1 MEPLALYITFT
12 NFFTSFFKSYFK
24 PLIPFFME
32 YFNVDEP
39 RIFVMMASILTLI
52 SSFSQIFFGY
62 IADKSEKKLKF
73 LYLSVIVTMVPIIFL
88 GYVKSTL
95 LLFVIF
101 LIGYMGSAAQE
112 PLGAGISGT
121 IGKEKSTTLAI
132 YMVGGTFGYALGPI
146 FITYFVTHYN
156 LKNATYIGLIGI
168 IIYTILFY
176 FAYNY
181 FKAHK
186 NLRPKNRRIRFFES
200 FKGFKYIAPIW
211 FLTIHRAFISI
222 MFRSY
227 VPIKS
232 RMLGYDL
239 TVGGLLVTLGFL
251 AGTFSNL
258 LGAKLEEKTS
268 VRFVNMIYFSAF
280 SILVFLFATSKNIWI
295 LSFSYILA
303 DAFMFLT
310 MSVNVH
316 YAQQLL
322 PDNKSFAS
330 GALMGFT
337 RAVGNVLITIY
348 TFFFGNNVPFIL
360 NSLWIF
366 GIVGIILTLIL
377 IKPQI
382 KNRADHI

>member
-1 MEPLALYITFT
+1 MEPLAIYITFT

-32 YFNVDEP
+32 YFNVNEP
-39 RIFVMMASILTLI
+39 KIFVMMASILTLV

-62 IADKSEKKLKF
+62 IADKSNKKLAF
-73 LYLSVIVTMVPIIFL
+73 LYLSVLITMVPILFL
-88 GYVKSTL
+88 GYIKSIW

-101 LIGYMGSAAQE
+101 LIGYLGSAAQE

-146 FITYFVTHYN
+146 FITFFVSHYN
-156 LKNATYIGLIGI
+156 LKNATYIGIIGI
-168 IIYTILFY
+168 LIYTVLFY

-181 FKAHK
+181 FKTHK
-186 NLRPKNRRIRFFES
+186 HLKPKNKKTKFFES
-200 FKGFKYIAPIW
+200 FRGFKYIAPIW

-239 TVGGLLVTLGFL
+239 TIGGLLVTLGFL

-258 LGAKLEEKTS
+258 LGAKLEEKKG
-268 VRFVNMIYFSAF
+268 VKFINLLYFSAF
-280 SILVFLFATSKNIWI
+280 SILVFLFSASENIWI
-295 LSFSYILA
+295 LAISYILA

-322 PDNKSFAS
+322 PENKSFAS

-337 RAVGNVLITIY
+337 RAMGNVLITIY
-348 TFFFGNNVPFIL
+348 SFFFGNNVGFIF

-366 GIVGIILTLIL
+366 GIFGIILTLTL
-377 IKPQI
+377 IKN
-382 KNRADHI
+382 K

>member
-32 YFNVDEP
+32 YFNVNEP
-39 RIFVMMASILTLI
+39 RIFVMMASILTLL

-62 IADKSEKKLKF
+62 IADKSSKKLQF
-73 LYLSVIVTMVPIIFL
+73 LYLSVIITMMPILFL
-88 GYVKSTL
+88 GYVKSIW
-95 LLFVIF
+95 LLFIVF
-101 LIGYMGSAAQE
+101 LVGYMGSAAQE

-121 IGKEKSTTLAI
+121 IGKEKSTTLALF
-132 YMVGGTFGYALGPI
+132 MVGGTFGYALGPV
-146 FITYFVTHYN
+146 FITYFVSHYK
-156 LKNATYIGLIGI
+156 LKNAIYIGLAGI
-168 IIYTILFY
+168 IIYTVLFY

-181 FKAHK
+181 FKTHK
-186 NLRPKNRRIRFFES
+186 HLKPKNKKSHFFES
-200 FKGFKYIAPIW
+200 FKGFKYIVPIW
-211 FLTIHRAFISI
+211 FLTMHRAFISI

-258 LGAKLEEKTS
+258 LGARLEEKTS
-268 VRFVNMIYFSAF
+268 VRFVNMLYFSAF
-280 SILVFLFATSKNIWI
+280 SILVFLFANSTNIWI
-295 LSFSYILA
+295 LSISYILA

-337 RAVGNVLITIY
+337 RAMGNVLITVY
-348 TFFFGNNVPFIL
+348 SFFFGNNISFIL

-366 GIVGIILTLIL
+366 GIVGIILTFIL
-377 IKPQI
+377 IKPQ
-382 KNRADHI
+382 KV

>member
-1 MEPLALYITFT
+1 MEPLAIYITFT

-32 YFNVDEP
+32 YFNVNEP
-39 RIFVMMASILTLI
+39 KIFVMMASILTLV

-62 IADKSEKKLKF
+62 IADKSNKKLAF
-73 LYLSVIVTMVPIIFL
+73 LYLSVLITMVPILFL
-88 GYVKSTL
+88 GYIKSIW

-101 LIGYMGSAAQE
+101 LIGYLGSAAQE

-146 FITYFVTHYN
+146 FITFFVSHYN
-156 LKNATYIGLIGI
+156 LKNATYIGIIGI
-168 IIYTILFY
+168 LIYTVLFY

-181 FKAHK
+181 FKTHK
-186 NLRPKNRRIRFFES
+186 HLKPKNKKTKFFES
-200 FKGFKYIAPIW
+200 FRGFKYIAPIW

-239 TVGGLLVTLGFL
+239 TIGGLLVTLGFL

-258 LGAKLEEKTS
+258 LGAKLEEKKG
-268 VRFVNMIYFSAF
+268 VKFINLLYFSAF
-280 SILVFLFATSKNIWI
+280 SILVFLFSASENIWI
-295 LSFSYILA
+295 LAISYILA

-322 PDNKSFAS
+322 PENKSFAS

-337 RAVGNVLITIY
+337 RAMGNVLITIY
-348 TFFFGNNVPFIL
+348 SFFFGNNVGFIL

-366 GIVGIILTLIL
+366 GIFGIILTLTL
-377 IKPQI
+377 IKN
-382 KNRADHI
+382 K

>member
-1 MEPLALYITFT
+1 MEPLAIYITFT

-32 YFNVDEP
+32 YFNVNEP
-39 RIFVMMASILTLI
+39 KIFVMMASILTLV

-62 IADKSEKKLKF
+62 IADKSNKKLVF
-73 LYLSVIVTMVPIIFL
+73 LYLSVLITMVPILFL
-88 GYVKSTL
+88 GYTKSIWF
-95 LLFVIF
+95 LFVIF
-101 LIGYMGSAAQE
+101 LIGYLGSAAQE

-146 FITYFVTHYN
+146 FITFFVSHYN
-156 LKNATYIGLIGI
+156 LKNATYIGIIGI
-168 IIYTILFY
+168 LIYTVLFY

-181 FKAHK
+181 FKTHK
-186 NLRPKNRRIRFFES
+186 HLKPKNKKAKFFES
-200 FKGFKYIAPIW
+200 FRDFKYIAPIW

-239 TVGGLLVTLGFL
+239 TIGGLLVTLGFL

-258 LGAKLEEKTS
+258 LGAKLEEKKG
-268 VRFVNMIYFSAF
+268 VKFINLLYFSAF
-280 SILVFLFATSKNIWI
+280 SILVFLFSASENIWI
-295 LSFSYILA
+295 LAISYILA

-322 PDNKSFAS
+322 PENKSFAS

-337 RAVGNVLITIY
+337 RAIGNVLITIY
-348 TFFFGNNVPFIL
+348 SFFFGNNVAFIL

-366 GIVGIILTLIL
+366 GIFGIILTIIL
-377 IKPQI
+377 IKN
-382 KNRADHI
+382 K

>member
-32 YFNVDEP
+32 YFNVNEP
-39 RIFVMMASILTLI
+39 KIFVMMASILTLL

-62 IADKSEKKLKF
+62 IADKSNKKLEF
-73 LYLSVIVTMVPIIFL
+73 LYLSVLITMIPIIFL
-88 GYVKSTL
+88 GYVKNIWF
-95 LLFVIF
+95 LFLIF
-101 LIGYMGSAAQE
+101 LIGYMGSSAQE

-132 YMVGGTFGYALGPI
+132 FMVGGTFGYALGPV

-156 LKNATYIGLIGI
+156 LKNAIYIGIIGI
-168 IIYTILFY
+168 IIYTILFF
-176 FAYNY
+176 FAYRF
-181 FKAHK
+181 FKSHK
-186 NLRPKNRRIRFFES
+186 YLQPKKKRESFFES

-211 FLTIHRAFISI
+211 FLTTYRAFISI

-239 TVGGLLVTLGFL
+239 TIGGLLVTLGFL
-251 AGTFSNL
+251 AGAVSNL
-258 LGAKLEEKTS
+258 LGSKLEEKTN
-268 VRFVNMIYFSAF
+268 VKVVNLIYFSAF
-280 SILVFLFATSKNIWI
+280 SILVFLFSISQNIWMLAI
-295 LSFSYILA
+295 SYILA

-330 GALMGFT
+330 GALMGVT
-337 RAVGNVLITIY
+337 RAAGNVLITIY
-348 TFFFGNNVPFIL
+348 SFFFGNNVGFIL

-366 GIVGIILTLIL
+366 GILGVFLTIFT
-377 IKPQI
+377 IHK
-382 KNRADHI
+382 KNMI

>member
-32 YFNVDEP
+32 YFNVNEP
-39 RIFVMMASILTLI
+39 RIFVMMASILTLL

-62 IADKSEKKLKF
+62 IADKSSRKLQF
-73 LYLSVIVTMVPIIFL
+73 LYLSVIITMMPILFL
-88 GYVKSTL
+88 GYVKSIW
-95 LLFVIF
+95 LLFIVF
-101 LIGYMGSAAQE
+101 LVGYMGSAAQE

-121 IGKEKSTTLAI
+121 IGKEKSTTLALF
-132 YMVGGTFGYALGPI
+132 MVGGTFGYALGPV
-146 FITYFVTHYN
+146 FITYFVSHYK
-156 LKNATYIGLIGI
+156 LKNAIYIGLAGI
-168 IIYTILFY
+168 IIYTVLFY

-181 FKAHK
+181 FKTHK
-186 NLRPKNRRIRFFES
+186 HLKPKNKKSHFFES
-200 FKGFKYIAPIW
+200 FKGFKYIVPIW
-211 FLTIHRAFISI
+211 FLTMHRAFISI

-268 VRFVNMIYFSAF
+268 VRFVNMLYFSAF
-280 SILVFLFATSKNIWI
+280 SILVFLFANSTNIWI
-295 LSFSYILA
+295 LSISYILA

-337 RAVGNVLITIY
+337 RAMGNVLITVY
-348 TFFFGNNVPFIL
+348 SFFFGNNVSFIL

-366 GIVGIILTLIL
+366 GIVGIILTFIL
-377 IKPQI
+377 IKPQ
-382 KNRADHI
+382 KV

>member
-1 MEPLALYITFT
+1 MEPLAIYITFT

-32 YFNVDEP
+32 YFNVNEP

-52 SSFSQIFFGY
+52 SSFSQVFFGY
-62 IADKSEKKLKF
+62 LADKSNKKLVF
-73 LYLSVIVTMVPIIFL
+73 LYISVLITMTPILFL
-88 GYVKSTL
+88 GHIKSIWF
-95 LLFVIF
+95 LFIIF
-101 LIGYMGSAAQE
+101 LIGYLGSSAQE
-112 PLGAGISGT
+112 PLGAGISGAL
-121 IGKEKSTTLAI
+121 GKGKGIAI
-132 YMVGGTFGYALGPI
+132 AIFMVGGTFGYALGPV
-146 FITYFVTHYN
+146 FITYYVSNYKLEN
-156 LKNATYIGLIGI
+156 LTYIGIVGI
-168 IIYTILFY
+168 LLYTILFY

-181 FKAHK
+181 FKTHK
-186 NLRPKNRRIRFFES
+186 HLSSKGKKTRFFES

-211 FLTIHRAFISI
+211 FLTVHRAFVSI

-239 TVGGLLVTLGFL
+239 TIGGLLVTLGFL

-268 VRFVNMIYFSAF
+268 VKFVNLLYFSAF
-280 SILVFLFATSKNIWI
+280 SVLVFLFASSTNIWI
-295 LSFSYILA
+295 LAISYILA

-316 YAQQLL
+316 YAQQSL
-322 PDNKSFAS
+322 PNNKSFAS

-337 RAVGNVLITIY
+337 RAMGNVLITVY
-348 TFFFGNNVPFIL
+348 TFFFGNNIPFIL
-360 NSLWIF
+360 NSLWVF
-366 GIVGIILTLIL
+366 GIIGIILTFIL
-377 IKPQI
+377 IKEPI
-382 KNRADHI
+382 FEKSN

>member
-1 MEPLALYITFT
+1 MEPLAIYITFT

-32 YFNVDEP
+32 YFNVNEP
-39 RIFVMMASILTLI
+39 KIFVMMASILTLL
-52 SSFSQIFFGY
+52 SSFSQVFFGY
-62 IADKSEKKLKF
+62 IADKSNKKLQF
-73 LYLSVIVTMVPIIFL
+73 LYLSVIITMVPILFL
-88 GYVKSTL
+88 GYVKNIW
-95 LLFVIF
+95 LLFLIF
-101 LIGYMGSAAQE
+101 LIGYLGSAAQE

-132 YMVGGTFGYALGPI
+132 FMVGGTFGYALGPI
-146 FITYFVTHYN
+146 FITYFVSNYN
-156 LKNATYIGLIGI
+156 LKNSAYIGLIGI
-168 IIYTILFY
+168 VIYTILFY
-176 FAYNY
+176 FAFNY
-181 FKAHK
+181 FKTHK
-186 NLRPKNRRIRFFES
+186 YLKPKVKKGRFFES

-268 VRFVNMIYFSAF
+268 VKFVNLLYFSAF
-280 SILVFLFATSKNIWI
+280 SILVFLFTISTNIWVLAI
-295 LSFSYILA
+295 SYILA

-337 RAVGNVLITIY
+337 RAMGNVLITIY
-348 TFFFGNNVPFIL
+348 SFFFGNNVQFIL

-366 GIVGIILTLIL
+366 GIFGILLTIFL
-377 IKPQI
+377 IKEQAI
-382 KNRADHI
+382 

>member
-1 MEPLALYITFT
+1 MEPLAIFITFT
-12 NFFTSFFKSYFK
+12 NFFVSFFKSYFK

-32 YFNVDEP
+32 YFNINEP
-39 RIFVMMASILTLI
+39 KIFVMMASILTLS

-62 IADKSEKKLKF
+62 ISDKSERKLIL
-73 LYLSVIVTMVPIIFL
+73 LYISVIVTMTPIFFL
-88 GYVKSTL
+88 GYVKSIW
-95 LLFVIF
+95 LLFLIF
-101 LIGYMGSAAQE
+101 FLGYMGSAAQE

-121 IGKEKSTTLAI
+121 IGKGKSTTLAI
-132 YMVGGTFGYALGPI
+132 FMVGGTFGYALGPV

-156 LKNATYIGLIGI
+156 LKNSLYIGLIGI
-168 IIYTILFY
+168 ILYTILFY

-181 FKAHK
+181 FKSHHHLK
-186 NLRPKNRRIRFFES
+186 PKNKKTRFFES
-200 FKGFKYIAPIW
+200 FKGFKYIYPIW
-211 FLTIHRAFISI
+211 LLTVHRAFISI

-258 LGAKLEEKTS
+258 LGAKLEEKTN
-268 VRFVNMIYFSAF
+268 VRFVNLLYFSAF
-280 SILVFLFATSKNIWI
+280 SILVFLFSTSTNIWV
-295 LSFSYILA
+295 LSISYILA

-322 PDNKSFAS
+322 PENKSFAS

-337 RAVGNVLITIY
+337 RAVGNVLITVY
-348 TFFFGNNVPFIL
+348 TFFFGNNVPFVL

-366 GIVGIILTLIL
+366 GILGILITIILIR
-377 IKPQI
+377 PQSDS
-382 KNRADHI
+382 K

>member
-1 MEPLALYITFT
+1 MEPLAIYITFT

-32 YFNVDEP
+32 YFNVNEP

-52 SSFSQIFFGY
+52 SSFSQVFFGY
-62 IADKSEKKLKF
+62 LADKSNKKLVF
-73 LYLSVIVTMVPIIFL
+73 LYISVLITMTPILFL
-88 GYVKSTL
+88 GYIKSISF
-95 LLFVIF
+95 LFIIF
-101 LIGYMGSAAQE
+101 LIGYLGSSAQE

-121 IGKEKSTTLAI
+121 IGKGKGIAI
-132 YMVGGTFGYALGPI
+132 AIFMVGGTFGYALGPI

-156 LKNATYIGLIGI
+156 LKNATYIGIAGI
-168 IIYTILFY
+168 IIYSILFY

-181 FKAHK
+181 FKTHK
-186 NLRPKNRRIRFFES
+186 HLKTKNKKMRFFES

-239 TVGGLLVTLGFL
+239 TIGGLLVTLGFL

-268 VRFVNMIYFSAF
+268 VKFVNLLYFSAF
-280 SILVFLFATSKNIWI
+280 SVLVFLFASSTNIWI
-295 LSFSYILA
+295 LAISYILA

-322 PDNKSFAS
+322 PNNKSFAS

-337 RAVGNVLITIY
+337 RAMGNVLITVY
-348 TFFFGNNVPFIL
+348 SFFFGNNVSFIL

-366 GIVGIILTLIL
+366 GILGIILTFIL
-377 IKPQI
+377 IRQK
-382 KNRADHI
+382 